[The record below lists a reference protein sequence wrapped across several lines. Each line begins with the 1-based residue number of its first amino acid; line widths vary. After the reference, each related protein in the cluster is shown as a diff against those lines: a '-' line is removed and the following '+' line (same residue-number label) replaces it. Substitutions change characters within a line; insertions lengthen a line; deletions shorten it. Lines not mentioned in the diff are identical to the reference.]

1 MYYSRTFI
9 KQPPIR
15 RPPLLSNLVSRALFP
30 GFGGGGRGGG
40 TSKAREKRPG
50 DEVALLSSRGHPLPV
65 PTRVLPLLSPQL
77 SGHQA
82 LESLRLTLFQKY
94 DKGN

>member
-15 RPPLLSNLVSRALFP
+15 RQPLLSNLVSRALFP
-30 GFGGGGRGGG
+30 GFGGKGG

-82 LESLRLTLFQKY
+82 LESLRLALFQDC

>member
-15 RPPLLSNLVSRALFP
+15 RQPLLSNLVSRALFP
-30 GFGGGGRGGG
+30 GFGGKGG

-65 PTRVLPLLSPQL
+65 PTRVLPLFSPQL

-82 LESLRLTLFQKY
+82 LDSLRLTLFREY